1 MPNGVNRPINTV
13 PLYSRVERLTDL
25 GTPTVFLRTPAH
37 EMFPAI
43 SPDGDGS
50 PTARTRPAAARYTCG
65 HSGSGGP
72 WRVSMEG
79 GMYPRWS
86 TTTDG
91 LLFLN
96 LNRRVM
102 FAAYA
107 IDGNSFRADKPQ
119 VWSPTG
125 LIAAGGPLAA
135 TSPYDLHPDG
145 KRLAVWPRGS
155 ERQRP
160 GSRRVRLELLR
171 SPAEDR
177 AGERMSDSHRALA
190 LDARRPRDDSRIAPS
205 IADGLAGK
213 GTERLGRHM
222 QAADAYR
229 WPARATLPAP

>member
-1 MPNGVNRPINTV
+1 MRP
-13 PLYSRVERLTDL
+13 
-25 GTPTVFLRTPAH
+25 F
-37 EMFPAI
+37 
-43 SPDGDGS
+43 
-50 PTARTRPAAARYTCG
+50 
-65 HSGSGGP
+65 SGSGGP

-145 KRLAVWPRGS
+145 KRLAVMAAQDQSASG
-155 ERQRP
+155 QDH
-160 GSRRVRLELLR
+160 VVFVLNFFDHLR
-171 SPAEDR
+171 K
-177 AGERMSDSHRALA
+177 
-190 LDARRPRDDSRIAPS
+190 IAPV
-205 IADGLAGK
+205 K
-213 GTERLGRHM
+213 E
-222 QAADAYR
+222 
-229 WPARATLPAP
+229 